1 MTKDQSEKD
10 GAINLDPLVRVFDFN
25 RLINYAVK
33 QVFLVTHLDYGAPLA
48 CLAEHA
54 ASHLS
59 YPRALLLLII
69 VEVLHESPQLVLL
82 PLQPLLCSPLSHL
95 NFGVYLLLLLLIV
108 GDMRRPLLIF
118 TDLVHG
124 ADQREGVGLLRF
136 LVVRARRRGEGVLP
150 FGGRRIKVG
159 LLVVGGGVRCRPP
172 RVLDL

>member
-1 MTKDQSEKD
+1 M
-10 GAINLDPLVRVFDFN
+10 
-25 RLINYAVK
+25 
-33 QVFLVTHLDYGAPLA
+33 VTHLDYGAPLA

-95 NFGVYLLLLLLIV
+95 NFGVYLLLLLLLIV

-118 TDLVHG
+118 TGLVHG
-124 ADQREGVGLLRF
+124 ADQRESVCLLRF

-159 LLVVGGGVRCRPP
+159 LLVVGGGVRGRPP